1 MITMYNL
8 NNILP
13 FLDKAPL
20 IRKSKGVY
28 KTEDVLVDFS
38 WFDNAKEVPVPVKKV
53 WDAYL
58 VYPLGKIVIKAP
70 INDIVS
76 HIKLGRQYWTC
87 NVYEVDYSKVASVIS
102 VENGKALYPYLTGY
116 VSEDVT
122 SAELILKC
130 TGDYKPTMPSW
141 VGIYNPEADSNPV
154 EGDAQATSTVPVY
167 PLREALSLDDLVSS
181 VHTRMGRES
190 EAPYVARL
198 ESYFSGSYTTNRT
211 PLLVGGTA
219 VAKSSVVKALCQKHN
234 MRMVDIR
241 TAFISR
247 LDLEGLSEA
256 VDLGDSIE
264 SFNCPM
270 DQMVMCTD
278 AYVDYCRVA
287 VNKVKAKIAE
297 LRKSNSDE
305 DKEEALNLELQVLP
319 KFVEG
324 SKVPVLFFDEITRG
338 EASVRQA
345 LTKILSDK
353 AFMGYPMK
361 YARFIAA
368 TNSSGSD
375 DDIFLTKSADDSA
388 FYDRFES
395 MFIYP
400 EDAFPGWQS
409 WAESKSNK
417 HNGDNI
423 HPLIREYIDG
433 SITRAYSQDEVM
445 AKYEE
450 DQDLLALTSSSFP
463 NYRTW
468 EMVSDYLYANEST
481 KTYSMKYIAGLI
493 GETAAKDF
501 IGSDGFQQAG
511 WSTKPESKDKMR
523 DIVDDGMESGT
534 PTMLI
539 APSSVGKT
547 SRVKKAVKDR
557 GALFVEVNLAE
568 QDRTDLLGFPI
579 QISINRMILGKDVSM
594 PDDLREE
601 LDQELTQHAL
611 PQKVTTKAPKATVAE
626 QFKKAYA
633 TGQDVVIFFDEINR
647 VMNPSTM
654 SVVFDACSD
663 NRIFGVNF
671 DPSRVKIFA
680 ACNLGDNMADAQP
693 LDPAFAARF
702 SIYKKTQYDE
712 EDVNAF
718 LEYAESAEFDPILL
732 QYLKDMPKDELLK
745 IISSVE
751 TRTLEVSAASTRALE
766 DFSKFL
772 KDKDHNGS
780 FTGTVLFPD
789 NVSQT
794 QCKNAVRGQGEITS
808 LFKQISSKLKNWSAI
823 NSKQTLEVRTSRGK
837 EIVTAEEVRQLAYDA
852 QKMISD
858 NTKDPN
864 VRAQTLRNVL
874 SMVYALDQKV
884 VNDRAK
890 ISNYFLGTD
899 GSSFNSYYNRVS
911 GTQVVFLK
919 IDDCADIDNIEP
931 YVKQVLSVCKKVSD
945 YDSVAAKATM
955 ELYDK
960 FKSSLSYN
968 HYRKF
973 INSVLALCINPDM
986 KFAYIKNL
994 SLDASRGDKAI
1005 SIAENKDP
1013 DYILNV
1019 LSQIGFN
1026 ADKDDV
1032 KRKISG
1038 TVTKNPV
1045 ILA

>member
-1 MITMYNL
+1 MYNL

-20 IRKSKGVY
+20 IRKSRAVY
-28 KTEDVLVDFS
+28 KTEDVLINPD
-38 WFDNAKEVPVPVKKV
+38 WFNDAKSIVVNPRKV

-70 INDIVS
+70 ISEIVE
-76 HIKLGRQYWTC
+76 HIREGYQYWTC
-87 NVYEVDYSKVASVIS
+87 NVYEVDYTKVASVIT
-102 VENGKALYPYLTGY
+102 VDNGKAMYPYLSGY
-116 VSEDVT
+116 ISEDIIST
-122 SAELILKC
+122 EMIMKC
-130 TGDYKPTMPSW
+130 IGEYKISQPSF
-141 VGIYNPEADSNPV
+141 VSGYNPESSMND
-154 EGDAQATSTVPVY
+154 EEYVPVSAS
-167 PLREALSLDDLVSS
+167 PLREALSLDDLGTTVS
-181 VHTRMGRES
+181 TRMGRES
-190 EAPYVARL
+190 EAPYVSRL
-198 ESYFSGSYTTNRT
+198 ESYFAGGYSTNRT

-241 TAFISR
+241 TAFITR

-256 VDLGDSIE
+256 VDLGDSVE

-287 VNKVKAKIAE
+287 VGKIKEKIEA
-297 LRKSNSDE
+297 LRKSGTDD

-324 SKVPVLFFDEITRG
+324 AKVPVLFFDEITRG
-338 EASVRQA
+338 EPSVRQA

-400 EDAFPGWQS
+400 EDAFPGWQNWS
-409 WAESKSNK
+409 EMPSSK
-417 HNGDNI
+417 HEGENI
-423 HPLIREYIDG
+423 HPAIRDFIDG
-433 SITRAYSQDEVM
+433 SINKAYSQDEVM
-445 AKYEE
+445 AKFNE

-468 EMVSDYLYANEST
+468 EMVSDYLYANEGE
-481 KTYSMKYIAGLI
+481 KKYSFDYISGLI
-493 GETAAKDF
+493 GKTTAAEF
-501 IGSDGFQQAG
+501 VNSDYFKAQG
-511 WSTKPESKDKMR
+511 WTEREVSRDKMR
-523 DIVDDGMESGT
+523 DVVNEGMSSGT

-557 GALFVEVNLAE
+557 GALFIEINLAE

-579 QISINRMILGKDVSM
+579 QISINRMILGKDVTM
-594 PDDLREE
+594 PDDLRQE
-601 LDQELTQHAL
+601 LDEELTQHSL
-611 PQKVTTKAPKATVAE
+611 PQKVTTKAPKASVAE

-712 EDVNAF
+712 DDVNAF
-718 LEYAESAEFDPILL
+718 LDYAESAEFDPILL
-732 QYLKDMPKDELLK
+732 QYLKDMPKDDLLAV
-745 IISSVE
+745 ISSVE

-766 DFSKFL
+766 DFSMFL
-772 KDKDHNGS
+772 KDKEHNGS
-780 FTGTVLFPD
+780 FSGIVLFPD
-789 NVSQT
+789 SVSQT
-794 QCKNAVRGQGEITS
+794 QCKNAIRGTGEITKI
-808 LFKQISSKLKNWSAI
+808 FTEIKSKLNNWSAI
-823 NSKQTLEVRTSRGK
+823 KSKQTIDVRTAKGK
-837 EIVTAEEVRQLAYDA
+837 EIVTAEEVRNLALDCF
-852 QKMISD
+852 KLMNDTS
-858 NTKDPN
+858 KDPQ
-864 VRAQTLRNVL
+864 VVSTTLRNVL
-874 SMVYALDQKV
+874 GMVFSLDQKV
-884 VNDRAK
+884 INSRSK

-899 GSSFNSYYNRVS
+899 GNGFNDYYNKVS

-919 IDDCADIDNIEP
+919 LEDCSDINNIEP

-945 YDSVAAKATM
+945 YDSTAAKATA
-955 ELYDK
+955 EFYDM
-960 FKSSLSYN
+960 FKDSLSTN
-968 HYRKF
+968 HYRTF
-973 INSVLALCINPDM
+973 INSVLSLCINPDM

-994 SLDASRGDKAI
+994 AMDSAKGDRVIAL
-1005 SIAENKDP
+1005 AENKEP
-1013 DYILNV
+1013 DYIMNILT
-1019 LSQIGFN
+1019 QIGFSV
-1026 ADKDDV
+1026 DKKDISA
-1032 KRKISG
+1032 KISSNSS
-1038 TVTKNPV
+1038 KKPV
-1045 ILA
+1045 ILS